1 MSPIAVLVISA
12 NRLLVGNFTLLSK
25 EYKREVNISTHITN
39 FVSGF
44 DPKVALATEPD
55 LILLPVGLP
64 GLDGLETIRTIRA
77 AHFQTPIL
85 VSCCC
90 YARADLEKLIPN
102 PVGYCTI
109 KLGIEPMLA

>member
-39 FVSGF
+39 FMSGF